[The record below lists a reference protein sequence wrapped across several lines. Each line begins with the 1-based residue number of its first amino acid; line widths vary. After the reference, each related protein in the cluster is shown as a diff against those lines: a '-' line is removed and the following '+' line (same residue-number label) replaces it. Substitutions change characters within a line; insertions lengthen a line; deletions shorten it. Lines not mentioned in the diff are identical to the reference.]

1 MNALV
6 AAFILAAV
14 LVTSA
19 VSGVFGMAGGLML
32 MGALTAV
39 LPVTQALALHGV
51 IQVSSNGWRV
61 VLYRAHVAWRVVAI
75 YALGALLAMGVFSL
89 TNFTPTKA
97 FVYLALGV
105 LPILVWLP
113 ERWFN
118 LDASRPSHAFASG
131 LLSTG
136 LSLTAGVSGPF
147 TDLFF
152 IRTKLSRHEVVATKA
167 VMQAF
172 GHVSKILV
180 YGAALLSA
188 AGRRAV
194 PIYIFIGAVLLSM
207 IGIVVGGWILDR
219 MSDDGFRV
227 WRRWIVTAMGGIY
240 TVQAVLILTGVMH
253 DT

>member
-1 MNALV
+1 MGPL
-6 AAFILAAV
+6 AAFFVLAAV

-32 MGALTAV
+32 MGALVFV

-61 VLYRAHVAWRVVAI
+61 ILHRRHVAWRVVAI
-75 YALGALLAMGVFSL
+75 YAVGAALAMGAFSL
-89 TNFTPTKA
+89 INFVPTKA
-97 FVYLALGV
+97 FVYMALGV

-113 ERWFN
+113 ERWLN

-136 LSLTAGVSGPF
+136 ISLAAGVSGPF

-152 IRTKLSRHEVVATKA
+152 INTKLTRHQVVATKA

-180 YGAALLSA
+180 YGAALLSVE
-188 AGRRAV
+188 GRRAV
-194 PIYIFIGAVLLSM
+194 PIYIFVGAVILSM
-207 IGIVVGGWILDR
+207 IGIVIGGWILDR
-219 MSDDGFRV
+219 MTDDHFRV
-227 WRRWIVTAMGGIY
+227 WRKWIVTFMGGIY
-240 TVQAVLILTGVMH
+240 TVQAVLLLAGVTH
-253 DT
+253 G